1 MAKTEL
7 EDKKAK
13 PQGYVLTDKGKKA
26 AGKADKWPNSLGD
39 VVLQTMANSPG
50 KPLTKASLSDDFWRT
65 ASDILAKLEEE
76 GLVEKVDV
84 ASKTKVVMG
93 DAFKPTKVDFP
104 GTRKQT
110 VPKLTRDVYSDRP
123 GTRLARRRVKGWHKV
138 KH

>member
-1 MAKTEL
+1 MTKTEL
-7 EDKKAK
+7 LDKKAK

-26 AGKADKWPNSLGD
+26 AGKAEKWVNSLDD
-39 VVLQTMANSPG
+39 VVLRTMADSPG
-50 KPLTKASLSDDFWRT
+50 KPLTRASLSDDFWRK
-65 ASDILAKLEEE
+65 ASEILAKLEEE

-84 ASKTKVVMG
+84 DGKAKVVMG

-123 GTRLARRRVKGWHKV
+123 GTRLARRRVKGWRKV